1 MLDPRDNHMLRSVRE
16 RILADPSGDYDDAL
30 FHSFLASAG
39 LGKEIFNHHH
49 YIEDNGKRYIAA
61 SLSESGKGAW
71 LSLRTFLY
79 SFSSNYV
86 EYDGFVLDGIII
98 EKDFIEEIIS
108 GLDESGVSAV
118 VGDVLAE
125 EAEAAVIP
133 YAGEEVLTS
142 IPADTP
148 QNLIIQLP
156 APPAMGN
163 DQDRKHLAESFFLL
177 FRTIKDLNLH
187 SVVIPVFSGYDPS
200 LFADIA
206 LSSVSAF
213 LHRYP
218 EYFIQLVFACRDDRE
233 LEALSASEGE

>member
-1 MLDPRDNHMLRSVRE
+1 M
-16 RILADPSGDYDDAL
+16 
-30 FHSFLASAG
+30 
-39 LGKEIFNHHH
+39 
-49 YIEDNGKRYIAA
+49 
-61 SLSESGKGAW
+61 
-71 LSLRTFLY
+71 
-79 SFSSNYV
+79 
-86 EYDGFVLDGIII
+86 
-98 EKDFIEEIIS
+98 
-108 GLDESGVSAV
+108 
-118 VGDVLAE
+118 LAE

-156 APPAMGN
+156 VLPAMGN